1 MRYCYIVAE
10 GQHDIEFLVQVI
22 KPFGLSRITKYSTL
36 DRFWKELI
44 PKNFPID
51 DDLMKRV
58 PIPIFLQNDR
68 ISVALHSA
76 TGIERI
82 VKTLEESLA
91 ILTSSQLFGIGLLLD
106 ADTNEKPSERFEV
119 LIQKLSSP
127 DFVDFKLSLPPK
139 VGEVME
145 KSPRLGIFIIPN
157 NDESG
162 TLEDILIEC
171 AELNYPNLLELANNY
186 VNSIDKSQLNKRD
199 LKEINKPAGKNK
211 AIISSI
217 SSVLKPGKAIQVSLQ
232 DNRWIDEETLKLS
245 NMILIRQFLK
255 KVLGIEE

>member
-10 GQHDIEFLVQVI
+10 GQHDIEFLVQLI

-36 DRFWKELI
+36 DGFWKELI
-44 PKNFPID
+44 PKTFPID

-58 PIPIFLQNDR
+58 PIPIFLQNAQ

-82 VKTLEESLA
+82 VETLEESLA
-91 ILTSSQLFGIGLLLD
+91 ILESSQLFGICLLLD
-106 ADTNEKPSERFEV
+106 ADTNEKPSERFQL

-127 DFVDFKLSLPPK
+127 DFADFKLSLPSIL
-139 VGEVME
+139 GEVI
-145 KSPRLGIFIIPN
+145 KNSPRFGIFIIPN
-157 NDESG
+157 NEESG

-171 AELNYPNLLELANNY
+171 AELNYANLLELSKNY
-186 VNSIDKSQLNKRD
+186 VNLIDRSKLDKKD
-199 LKEINKPAGKNK
+199 LREIKKPAGKNK
-211 AIISSI
+211 AIISII

-255 KVLGIEE
+255 EVLGIDQ